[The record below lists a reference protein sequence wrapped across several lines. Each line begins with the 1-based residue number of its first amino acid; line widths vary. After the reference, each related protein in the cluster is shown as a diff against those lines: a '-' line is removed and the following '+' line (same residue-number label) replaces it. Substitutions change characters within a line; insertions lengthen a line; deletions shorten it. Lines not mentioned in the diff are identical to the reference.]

1 MVEHL
6 LCKQGV
12 RGSTPLISTKN
23 KQPPKGGFLF
33 NHLPFRLEAMFAIW
47 PGLLTSMSLIMAIGA
62 QNAFVIRQGLTK
74 KHVLLVVAICAL
86 SDTALILLGVGG
98 LGAIIQGLPWL
109 LEIIRWFGVVYLAW
123 FGIKS
128 LRSAFKIQ
136 TLDASGVQSG
146 SAKKVALA
154 VLGFTWLN
162 PHVYLDTVILLGSI
176 ANQFDEN
183 KWWFALGACLGSFIW
198 FSSIGIGAKAA
209 SGIMKKSIFW
219 KVLDLII
226 AAIMFGIAIL
236 LAVYEF

>member
-1 MVEHL
+1 M
-6 LCKQGV
+6 
-12 RGSTPLISTKN
+12 I
-23 KQPPKGGFLF
+23 
-33 NHLPFRLEAMFAIW
+33 AIW
-47 PGLLTSMSLIMAIGA
+47 PGLLTAMSLIMAIGA

-74 KHVLLVVAICAL
+74 KHVLLVVAICAA
-86 SDTALILLGVGG
+86 SDALLIILGIGG

-128 LRSAFKIQ
+128 LRSAFKEQ
-136 TLDASGVQSG
+136 TLDTSGTQSG

-176 ANQFDEN
+176 GNQFGED
-183 KWWFALGACLGSFIW
+183 KWWFALGASLGSIIW
-198 FSSIGIGAKAA
+198 FSGIGFGAKAA
-209 SGIMKKSIFW
+209 SGLMKKPIFW
-219 KVLDLII
+219 KILDLII

-236 LAVYEF
+236 LAIYKF